1 VGERFL
7 VKTDYGD
14 VVVEVN
20 DACENALDGELLL
33 LTKPTEEQRE
43 ELSLETPLRAFAAKM
58 VDIIETVGTGSFT
71 SSARL
76 LQMMVR
82 ERATSELK
90 RIERFAQ
97 KDR

>member
-1 VGERFL
+1 MGERYL
-7 VKTDYGD
+7 VKTDHGD

-33 LTKPTEEQRE
+33 LKKPTEHHRA

-58 VDIIETVGTGSFT
+58 VDIIQTVGTGNFT
-71 SSARL
+71 SSSRL
-76 LQMMVR
+76 LQMMIQ
-82 ERATSELK
+82 ERATAELK

-97 KDR
+97 EDG

>member
-1 VGERFL
+1 MGARYL

-20 DACENALDGELLL
+20 EACENALDGELLL
-33 LTKPTEEQRE
+33 LEKPTAQHRA

-58 VDIIETVGTGSFT
+58 VDIIETVGTGNFT
-71 SSARL
+71 SSPRL
-76 LQMMVR
+76 LQMMVQ
-82 ERATSELK
+82 EKATAELK

-97 KDR
+97 KN